1 MKKHNLNQVYLLVC
15 ITVPV
20 FLLHSVAI
28 AANTVVVVPLGKS
41 STSVAMAAGVLE
53 GKTFSNKDEI
63 GISGAMVDF
72 SDSNAKVYTPGAS
85 VVNID
90 TGYHAGSTLAT
101 DVYLLPQNIR
111 AGIRISGVSGDD
123 NVVDTSSGDAAAQ
136 DIMLGKYAWVDGYL
150 IEGAHYAPSCSE
162 LMGCEGTPGAC
173 TFDLDRC
180 AMRKSHS
187 TWKDMK
193 AQCRVYGKTMACVAY
208 GYCQASYHQCGLF
221 GQHP

>member
-28 AANTVVVVPLGKS
+28 AANTVVVVPLGKI
-41 STSVAMAAGVLE
+41 STGDAMAAGVLE

-90 TGYHAGSTLAT
+90 TGYHAGSTVAT
-101 DVYLLPQNIR
+101 DAYLLPQNIR
-111 AGIRISGVSGDD
+111 AGVSILGVSGDD

-136 DIMLGKYAWVDGYL
+136 DIVLGKYAWVDGSF
-150 IEGAHYAPSCSE
+150 IEGAHYVPSCSE

-173 TFDLDRC
+173 TFDLDTC
-180 AMRKSHS
+180 AQKKGHAN
-187 TWKDMK
+187 WKDLI
-193 AQCRVYGKTMACVAY
+193 AQCGVFGVTLACVDY
-208 GYCQASYHQCGLF
+208 GYCNGSYHQCGLF
-221 GQHP
+221 GQ